1 MPEDTKESLP
11 NEKIEEILIENGQLT
26 ETNKELKE
34 TADKVLEEN
43 EKLKKTNNEL
53 NTNLGDT
60 LKKLAVANKIVDQ
73 RNSIKTE
80 TKKIGVDLKAKIEP
94 KKSRVA
100 SSQTKPAKKVAKG
113 NQTKPEPLVRR
124 INRNVQTIWT
134 SDRIE
139 RVKDELKKV
148 KDQIKSDELAKLRDE
163 MRKDHFEPKKEA
175 LPEEEV
181 IDGLPEEIQ
190 SPTRQTMKSTSHEA
204 LVEKQVTG
212 TPSILSTDDDLD
224 EKDDVFE
231 EKKVTPID
239 EMLEEIQTL
248 KKENQQLR
256 TASASNDDELDLA
269 QKQLQ
274 KAKVQIQ
281 TLEDDNHELEE
292 QNEELV
298 EQNKKISEQLDEGPI
313 DEETGRPVTK
323 AVLLKEIRDLRQIND
338 DLNEEIRVQ
347 DQQIVKLE
355 SDLQQQH
362 DAESSDS
369 SDVFTNTGKAALRNK
384 IQDLSEENQNLLAS
398 NERLED
404 ELVETKSKLKNEQRN
419 NEMNEKHI
427 LAQQDDNDELAER
440 NKHLETELQNK
451 NDQLEQALLSKES
464 DQLLTLAKTL

>member
-1 MPEDTKESLP
+1 MPEDTKESLQ
-11 NEKIEEILIENGQLT
+11 NERVEEILIQNGQLA
-26 ETNKELKE
+26 ETNKDLKE
-34 TADKVLEEN
+34 TADKVLLEN
-43 EKLKKTNNEL
+43 EKLKNTNDEL
-53 NTNLGDT
+53 NKNLGDT
-60 LKKLAVANKIVDQ
+60 LKKLAVVNKIVDE
-73 RNSIKTE
+73 RKLIKTE
-80 TKKIGVDLKAKIEP
+80 SKKVGVDLKEKLES

-100 SSQTKPAKKVAKG
+100 SSQTKPSKKVAKG
-113 NQTKPEPLVRR
+113 NQTKPEPLVRK

-139 RVKDELKKV
+139 RVKNELKKV

-163 MRKDHFEPKKEA
+163 MKKDHFESKKEA

-181 IDGLPEEIQ
+181 IEGLPEEIH

-204 LVEKQVTG
+204 VVEKQVTG

-224 EKDDVFE
+224 EKDDVFD
-231 EKKVTPID
+231 EKKVAPID

-256 TASASNDDELDLA
+256 TASASNDDELDMV
-269 QKQLQ
+269 QKQLLQ
-274 KAKVQIQ
+274 AKNQIQ
-281 TLEDDNHELEE
+281 TLEDDNHDLEE

-313 DEETGRPVTK
+313 DEDTGRPVTK

-419 NEMNEKHI
+419 NEMNQKHI
-427 LAQQDDNDELAER
+427 LAQQDDNDELLER
-440 NKHLETELQNK
+440 NKHLENEVQNK

-464 DQLLTLAKTL
+464 D